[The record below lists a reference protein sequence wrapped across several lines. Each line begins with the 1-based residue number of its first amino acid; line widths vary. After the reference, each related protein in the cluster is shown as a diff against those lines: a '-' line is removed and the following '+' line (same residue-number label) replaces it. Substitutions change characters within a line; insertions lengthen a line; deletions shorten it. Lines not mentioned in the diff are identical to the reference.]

1 MAEQLERYR
10 WLVIAVFAVPLL
22 VGIGFLLED
31 RLNGPEPL
39 EINTGG
45 VVLGEMR
52 VYVTGAVQR
61 PGVYP
66 LQEGDRWVDALE
78 AAGGPTAD
86 ADLTRVNLAR
96 RAQDEDQ
103 VVVPRQ
109 GQAAVSASGQAPS
122 AGSGQALVNIN
133 AASQADLE
141 SLPGIGEV
149 RATAILRSR
158 TADGPFAAIEDL
170 LTRNLI
176 PKSVYE
182 DIAPLITIGP

>member
-1 MAEQLERYR
+1 MTEPLERYR
-10 WLVIAVFAVPLL
+10 WLVVALFAVPLL
-22 VGIGFLLED
+22 VGIGFLLSD
-31 RLNGPEPL
+31 RLSGPEPL
-39 EINTGG
+39 EINMGG
-45 VVLGEMR
+45 VPMGEIR

-66 LQEGDRWVDALE
+66 LQEGDRWIDALE

-103 VVVPRQ
+103 VVVPRH
-109 GQAAVSASGQAPS
+109 GEASVSATDQSPPI
-122 AGSGQALVNIN
+122 NIN
-133 AASQADLE
+133 TASQAELE

-158 TADGPFAAIEDL
+158 TTDGPFADIEEL
-170 LTRNLI
+170 LTRNLGI
-176 PKSVYE
+176 PESVYE
-182 DIAPLITIGP
+182 KIASLITVGP